1 MALFFT
7 FYVFGSD
14 CFTTLAAILVSD
26 LLSVVLFKNAV
37 VVAFLKGWWWCLSRS
52 VPKNNNNNNNKRVCY
67 YSTPLVVCVTHVCSG
82 DKVMFR
88 MPVVPLLPEYN

>member
-26 LLSVVLFKNAV
+26 LLSVVLFKSVVV

-52 VPKNNNNNNNKRVCY
+52 VPRKKKNNNKRVCY
-67 YSTPLVVCVTHVCSG
+67 YSTPLVGCVTLVCYG

-88 MPVVPLLPEYN
+88 TPVVPLLPEYN